1 MPTGWTKD
9 VGWQLGVRRTVA
21 ADAAT
26 VWEYLLGEGLSVWL
40 GETALGEKGGWYET
54 ADGVRGQIRS
64 RTEKVR
70 IRLTWQLPEWSHDS
84 TLQVSLMPAAT
95 GTAVGFHQERLATP
109 KEREELLAHW
119 RKVADTLVQ
128 RFR

>member
-95 GTAVGFHQERLATP
+95 GTTVGFHQERLATP

-119 RKVADTLVQ
+119 RKVADALVQ
-128 RFR
+128 RF